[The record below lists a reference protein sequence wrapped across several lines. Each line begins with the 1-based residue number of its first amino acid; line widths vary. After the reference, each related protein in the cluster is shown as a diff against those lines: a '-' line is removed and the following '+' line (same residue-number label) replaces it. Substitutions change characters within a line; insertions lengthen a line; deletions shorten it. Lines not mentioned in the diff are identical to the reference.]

1 MKLKLKYM
9 EKVTFNP
16 SKKSTVGVEVEAQIV
31 DNNSGDLVNIAENIV
46 NGFGNEDRV
55 KHELYL
61 STVEITSS
69 PALDSNDT
77 YDELSSIFKKVL
89 DLATGFNA
97 GLIAAGTHP
106 FALYED
112 QVITN
117 VNPRYEEFAQKYGWA
132 VRRLLTFGMHVHVGM
147 DSKEKAVAVHDEI
160 RTYLPLILA
169 LSACS
174 PFWRGKD
181 TELYCSRLSVFQ
193 GLPNTGLPEPYLDWK
208 EYEQSLE
215 TLVAADVIK
224 KGIGY
229 RQVWKDVRIHPAYG
243 TVEVRIAD
251 SMPSLVDTVAVAT
264 FVQGLAI
271 KIGNDWEEGKLNAP
285 TPNWLIER
293 NRWAAIKDGLNAKF
307 IVDLEGR
314 TLPIKEVINNLT
326 KEIESIVTSL
336 GSLNRLLELE
346 NIFKSDNMVD
356 NMRNFHKKDTLDG
369 LVKELQKILSQSL
382 DM

>member
-1 MKLKLKYM
+1 MSEVL
-9 EKVTFNP
+9 FNP
-16 SKKSTVGVEVEAQIV
+16 SDSPTVGVEVEAQIV
-31 DNNSGDLVNIAENIV
+31 DNTTGNLVNIAENIV
-46 NGFGNEDRV
+46 NGFNNEARV

-69 PALDSNDT
+69 PALDTNNT
-77 YDELSSIFKKVL
+77 YEELSSIFKEVL
-89 DLATGFNA
+89 DLAIKENA
-97 GLIAAGTHP
+97 GLIATGTHP

-160 RTYLPLILA
+160 RKYLPLVLA

-193 GLPNTGLPEPYLDWK
+193 GLPNTGLPEPYLEWS

-224 KGIGY
+224 EGIGF

-251 SMPSLVDTVAVAT
+251 SMPSLIDTVAVAT
-264 FVQGLAI
+264 FVQALAI
-271 KIGNDWEEGKLNAP
+271 KIGNDWEEGNLHEP

-293 NRWAAIKDGLNAKF
+293 NRWAAIKEGLNAKF
-307 IVDLEGR
+307 IIDLEGR
-314 TLPIKEVINNLT
+314 TKPIKEVIKHLT
-326 KEIESIVTSL
+326 KEISPIAESL
-336 GSLNRLLELE
+336 GSLNRLNKLE
-346 NIFKSDNMVD
+346 NIFKSDNMVE
-356 NMRNFHKKDTLDG
+356 NMRNFHKKESLDQ
-369 LVKELQKILSQSL
+369 LVKQLQKILNESL
-382 DM
+382 DKPVL

>member
-1 MKLKLKYM
+1 MS
-9 EKVTFNP
+9 EVVFNP
-16 SKKSTVGVEVEAQIV
+16 SNSPTVGVEVEAQIV
-31 DNNSGDLVNIAENIV
+31 DNATGNLVNIAENIV
-46 NGFGNEDRV
+46 NGFNNEDRV

-69 PALDSNDT
+69 PALDTNNT
-77 YDELSSIFKKVL
+77 YDELSSIFKEVL
-89 DLATGFNA
+89 DLATKENA
-97 GLIAAGTHP
+97 GLIATGTHP

-160 RTYLPLILA
+160 RKYLPLVLA

-193 GLPNTGLPEPYLDWK
+193 GLPNTGLPEPYLEWS

-215 TLVAADVIK
+215 TLVAANVIK
-224 KGIGY
+224 EGIGY

-251 SMPSLVDTVAVAT
+251 SMPSLIDTVAVAT
-264 FVQGLAI
+264 FVQALAI
-271 KIGNDWEEGKLNAP
+271 KIGNDWEAGKLDEP

-293 NRWAAIKDGLNAKF
+293 NRWAAIKEGLNAKF
-307 IVDLEGR
+307 IIDLEGR
-314 TLPIKEVINNLT
+314 TKPIKEVIKNLT
-326 KEIESIVTSL
+326 NEIKPIAESL
-336 GSLNRLLELE
+336 GSLNRLNELE
-346 NIFKSDNMVD
+346 NIFKSDNMVE
-356 NMRNFHKKDTLDG
+356 NMRNFHKKESLDG
-369 LVKELQKILSQSL
+369 LVKELQKILNESL
-382 DM
+382 DKSIV

>member
-1 MKLKLKYM
+1 MSD
-9 EKVTFNP
+9 VVFNP
-16 SKKSTVGVEVEAQIV
+16 SNSPTVGIEVEAQIV
-31 DNNSGDLVNIAENIV
+31 DNTTGDLVNIAENIV
-46 NGFGNEDRV
+46 NGFNNEDRV

-69 PALDSNDT
+69 PALDTNNT

-89 DLATGFNA
+89 DLALKENA
-97 GLIAAGTHP
+97 GLIATGTHP

-160 RTYLPLILA
+160 RKYLPLVLA

-193 GLPNTGLPEPYLDWK
+193 GLPNTGLPEPYLEWN
-208 EYEQSLE
+208 EYEQSLK
-215 TLVAADVIK
+215 TLVAAEVIK

-251 SMPSLVDTVAVAT
+251 SMPSLSDTVAVAT
-264 FVQGLAI
+264 FVQALAI
-271 KIGNDWEEGKLNAP
+271 KIGNDWEEGKLIEP

-307 IVDLEGR
+307 IINLDGN
-314 TLPIKEVINNLT
+314 TKPIKEVIKHLS
-326 KEIESIVTSL
+326 KEIEPVADLL
-336 GSLNRLLELE
+336 GSLNRLKDLE
-346 NIFKSDNMVD
+346 NIFKSDNMVK
-356 NMRNFHKKDTLDG
+356 NMRNFYVDG
-369 LVKELQKILSQSL
+369 SLVDLVKKLQKILSNSL
-382 DM
+382 KV

>member
-1 MKLKLKYM
+1 MN
-9 EKVTFNP
+9 EVVFNP
-16 SKKSTVGVEVEAQIV
+16 SNSPTVGVEVEAQIV
-31 DNNSGDLVNIAENIV
+31 DNATGNLVNIAENIV
-46 NGFGNEDRV
+46 NGFNNEERV

-69 PALDSNDT
+69 PALDTNNT
-77 YDELSSIFKKVL
+77 YEELSSIFKEVL
-89 DLATGFNA
+89 DLANKENA
-97 GLIAAGTHP
+97 GLIATGTHP

-160 RTYLPLILA
+160 RKYLPLVLA

-193 GLPNTGLPEPYLDWK
+193 GLPNTGLPEPYFEWS

-224 KGIGY
+224 EGIGY

-251 SMPSLVDTVAVAT
+251 SMPSLIDTVAVAT
-264 FVQGLAI
+264 FVQALAI
-271 KIGNDWEEGKLNAP
+271 NIGNDWEEGNLDEP

-293 NRWAAIKDGLNAKF
+293 NRWAAIKEGLNAKF
-307 IVDLEGR
+307 IIDLEGR
-314 TLPIKEVINNLT
+314 TKPIKEVIKNLT
-326 KEIESIVTSL
+326 KEIKPIAESL
-336 GSLNRLLELE
+336 GSFNRLNELE
-346 NIFKSDNMVD
+346 NIFNSDNMVE
-356 NMRNFHKKDTLDG
+356 NMRNFHKKESLDA
-369 LVKELQKILSQSL
+369 LVKELQIILNESL
-382 DM
+382 DNPIL

>member
-1 MKLKLKYM
+1 MS
-9 EKVTFNP
+9 EVIFNP
-16 SKKSTVGVEVEAQIV
+16 SNSPTVGVEVEAQIV
-31 DNNSGDLVNIAENIV
+31 DKTTGDLVNIAENIV
-46 NGFGNEDRV
+46 NGFNNEDRV

-69 PALDSNDT
+69 PALDTNKT
-77 YDELSSIFKKVL
+77 YEELSSIFKKVL
-89 DLATGFNA
+89 DLANNNNA
-97 GLIAAGTHP
+97 GLIATGTHP

-160 RTYLPLILA
+160 RKYLPLVLA

-193 GLPNTGLPEPYLDWK
+193 GLPNTGLPEPYLEWS
-208 EYEQSLE
+208 EYEQSLK

-224 KGIGY
+224 EKIGY

-251 SMPSLVDTVAVAT
+251 SMPSLIDTVAVAT
-264 FVQGLAI
+264 FVQALAI
-271 KIGNDWEEGKLNAP
+271 KIGDDWQNGNLDEP

-293 NRWAAIKDGLNAKF
+293 NRWAAIKEGLNAKF
-307 IVDLEGR
+307 IIDLEGR
-314 TLPIKEVINNLT
+314 TKPIKEVIKNLT
-326 KEIESIVTSL
+326 KEIKPIAESL
-336 GSLNRLLELE
+336 GSLNRLNELE
-346 NIFKSDNMVD
+346 NIFKSDNMVE
-356 NMRNFHKKDTLDG
+356 NMRNFHKKESLDQ
-369 LVKELQKILSQSL
+369 LVKELQKILNESL
-382 DM
+382 DKSIL

>member
-1 MKLKLKYM
+1 MS
-9 EKVTFNP
+9 EVIFNP
-16 SKKSTVGVEVEAQIV
+16 SNSPTVGVEVEAQIV
-31 DNNSGDLVNIAENIV
+31 DKTTGDLVNIAENIV
-46 NGFGNEDRV
+46 NGFNNEDRV

-69 PALDSNDT
+69 PALDTNKT
-77 YDELSSIFKKVL
+77 YEELSSIFKKVL
-89 DLATGFNA
+89 DLANNNNA
-97 GLIAAGTHP
+97 GLIATGTHP

-160 RTYLPLILA
+160 RKYLPLVLA

-193 GLPNTGLPEPYLDWK
+193 GLPNTGLPEPYLEWS
-208 EYEQSLE
+208 EYEQSLK

-224 KGIGY
+224 EKIGY

-251 SMPSLVDTVAVAT
+251 SMPSLIDTVAVAT
-264 FVQGLAI
+264 FVQALAI
-271 KIGNDWEEGKLNAP
+271 KIGDDWEEGNLDEP

-293 NRWAAIKDGLNAKF
+293 NRWAAIKEGLNAKF
-307 IVDLEGR
+307 IIDLEGR
-314 TLPIKEVINNLT
+314 TKPIKEVIKNLT
-326 KEIESIVTSL
+326 KEIKPIAESL
-336 GSLNRLLELE
+336 GSLNRLNELE
-346 NIFKSDNMVD
+346 NIFKSDNMVE
-356 NMRNFHKKDTLDG
+356 NMRNFHKKETLDQ
-369 LVKELQKILSQSL
+369 LVKELQKILNESL
-382 DM
+382 DKPGL

>member
-1 MKLKLKYM
+1 MS
-9 EKVTFNP
+9 EVVFNP
-16 SKKSTVGVEVEAQIV
+16 SKLPTVGVEVEAQIV
-31 DNNSGDLVNIAENIV
+31 DNATGNLVNIAENIV
-46 NGFGNEDRV
+46 NGFNNEDRV

-69 PALDSNDT
+69 PALDTNNT
-77 YDELSSIFKKVL
+77 YDELSSIFKEVL
-89 DLATGFNA
+89 DLAIKENA
-97 GLIAAGTHP
+97 GLIATGTHP

-160 RTYLPLILA
+160 RKYLPLVLA

-193 GLPNTGLPEPYLDWK
+193 GLPNTGLPEPYLEWS

-224 KGIGY
+224 EGIGY

-251 SMPSLVDTVAVAT
+251 SMPSLIDTVAVAT
-264 FVQGLAI
+264 FVQALAI
-271 KIGNDWEEGKLNAP
+271 KIGNDWEEGNLDKP

-293 NRWAAIKDGLNAKF
+293 NRWAAIKEGLNAKF
-307 IVDLEGR
+307 IIDLKGD
-314 TLPIKEVINNLT
+314 TLPIKDVIKHLT
-326 KEIESIVTSL
+326 NEISPIAESL
-336 GSLNRLLELE
+336 GSLNRLNELE
-346 NIFKSDNMVD
+346 NIFNSDNMVQ
-356 NMRNFHKKDTLDG
+356 NMRNLHKEGSLDG
-369 LVKELQKILSQSL
+369 LVKELQNILLNSL
-382 DM
+382 KD

>member
-1 MKLKLKYM
+1 MSEVL
-9 EKVTFNP
+9 FNP
-16 SKKSTVGVEVEAQIV
+16 SNSPTVGVEVEAQIV
-31 DNNSGDLVNIAENIV
+31 DNTTGNLVNIAENIV
-46 NGFGNEDRV
+46 NGFNNEDRV

-69 PALDSNDT
+69 PALDTNNT
-77 YDELSSIFKKVL
+77 YDELSSIFKEVL
-89 DLATGFNA
+89 DLAIKENA
-97 GLIAAGTHP
+97 GLIATGTHP

-160 RTYLPLILA
+160 RKYLPLVLA

-193 GLPNTGLPEPYLDWK
+193 GLPNTGLPEPYLEWS

-224 KGIGY
+224 EGIGF

-251 SMPSLVDTVAVAT
+251 SMPSLIDTVAVAT
-264 FVQGLAI
+264 FVQALAI
-271 KIGNDWEEGKLNAP
+271 KIGNDWEEGNLDKP

-293 NRWAAIKDGLNAKF
+293 NRWAAIKEGLNAKF
-307 IVDLEGR
+307 IIDLEGR
-314 TLPIKEVINNLT
+314 TKPIKEVIKHLT
-326 KEIESIVTSL
+326 KEISPIAESL
-336 GSLNRLLELE
+336 GSLNRLNKLE
-346 NIFKSDNMVD
+346 NIFKSDNMVE
-356 NMRNFHKKDTLDG
+356 NMRNFHKKESLDQ
-369 LVKELQKILSQSL
+369 LVKQLQKILNESL
-382 DM
+382 DKPVL

>member
-1 MKLKLKYM
+1 MS
-9 EKVTFNP
+9 EVVFNP
-16 SKKSTVGVEVEAQIV
+16 SKSPTVGVEVEAQIV
-31 DNNSGDLVNIAENIV
+31 DNTTGDLVNIAENIV
-46 NGFGNEDRV
+46 NGFNNEDRV

-69 PALDSNDT
+69 PSLDTNNT
-77 YDELSSIFKKVL
+77 YDELSSIFKEVL
-89 DLATGFNA
+89 NLANNNNA
-97 GLIAAGTHP
+97 GLIATGTHP

-160 RTYLPLILA
+160 RKYLPLVLA

-193 GLPNTGLPEPYLDWK
+193 GLPNTGLPEPYFEWS
-208 EYEQSLE
+208 EYEQSLK

-224 KGIGY
+224 EKIGY

-251 SMPSLVDTVAVAT
+251 SMPSLIDTVAVAT
-264 FVQGLAI
+264 FVQALAI
-271 KIGNDWEEGKLNAP
+271 KIGNEWEVGKLDEP

-293 NRWAAIKDGLNAKF
+293 NRWAAIKEGLNAKF
-307 IVDLEGR
+307 IIDLEGR
-314 TLPIKEVINNLT
+314 TKPIKEVIKNLT
-326 KEIESIVTSL
+326 KEIKPVAESL
-336 GSLNRLLELE
+336 GSLNRLNELE
-346 NIFKSDNMVD
+346 NIFKSDNMVE
-356 NMRNFHKKDTLDG
+356 NMRNFHKKESLDG
-369 LVKELQKILSQSL
+369 LVKELQNILNESL
-382 DM
+382 DNPIL

>member
-1 MKLKLKYM
+1 MS
-9 EKVTFNP
+9 EVVFNP
-16 SKKSTVGVEVEAQIV
+16 SNSPTVGVEVEAQIV
-31 DNNSGDLVNIAENIV
+31 DNATGNLVNIAENIV
-46 NGFGNEDRV
+46 NGFNNEDRV

-69 PALDSNDT
+69 PALDTNNT
-77 YDELSSIFKKVL
+77 YEELSSIFKDVL
-89 DLATGFNA
+89 DLAIKENA
-97 GLIAAGTHP
+97 GLIATGTHP

-160 RTYLPLILA
+160 RKYLPLVLA

-193 GLPNTGLPEPYLDWK
+193 GLPNTGLPEPYLEWS

-224 KGIGY
+224 EGIGF

-251 SMPSLVDTVAVAT
+251 SMPSLIDTVAVAT
-264 FVQGLAI
+264 FVQALAI
-271 KIGNDWEEGKLNAP
+271 KIGNDWEEGNLDKP

-293 NRWAAIKDGLNAKF
+293 NRWAAIKEGLNAKF
-307 IVDLEGR
+307 IIDLDGR
-314 TLPIKEVINNLT
+314 TKPIKEVIKNLT
-326 KEIESIVTSL
+326 KEISPIAESL
-336 GSLNRLLELE
+336 GSLNRLNKLE
-346 NIFKSDNMVD
+346 NIFKSDNMVE
-356 NMRNFHKKDTLDG
+356 NMRNFHKKESLDQ
-369 LVKELQKILSQSL
+369 LVKHLQKILNESL
-382 DM
+382 DKPGL

>member
-1 MKLKLKYM
+1 MSD
-9 EKVTFNP
+9 VVFNP
-16 SKKSTVGVEVEAQIV
+16 SNSPTVGIEVEAQIV
-31 DNNSGDLVNIAENIV
+31 DNTTGDLVNIAENIV
-46 NGFGNEDRV
+46 NGFNNEDRV

-69 PALDSNDT
+69 PALDTNNT

-89 DLATGFNA
+89 DLALKENA
-97 GLIAAGTHP
+97 GLIATGTHP

-160 RTYLPLILA
+160 RKYLPLVLA

-193 GLPNTGLPEPYLDWK
+193 GLPNTGLPEPYLEWN
-208 EYEQSLE
+208 EYEQSLK
-215 TLVAADVIK
+215 TLVAAEVIK

-251 SMPSLVDTVAVAT
+251 SMPSLSDTVAVAT
-264 FVQGLAI
+264 FVQALAI
-271 KIGNDWEEGKLNAP
+271 KIGNDWEEGKLIEP

-307 IVDLEGR
+307 IINLDGN
-314 TLPIKEVINNLT
+314 TKPIKEVIKHLS
-326 KEIESIVTSL
+326 KEIEPVADLL
-336 GSLNRLLELE
+336 GSLNRLKDLE
-346 NIFKSDNMVD
+346 NIFKSDNMVE
-356 NMRNFHKKDTLDG
+356 NMRNFYVDG
-369 LVKELQKILSQSL
+369 SLVDLVKKLQKILSNSL
-382 DM
+382 KV

>member
-1 MKLKLKYM
+1 M
-9 EKVTFNP
+9 EKLLFNP
-16 SKKSTVGVEVEAQIV
+16 SNLPTVGIEVEAQIV
-31 DNNSGDLVNIAENIV
+31 DNTTGDLISIAENIV
-46 NGFGNEDRV
+46 NGFNNKDRV

-69 PALDSNDT
+69 PALDTNNT
-77 YDELSSIFKKVL
+77 YDELSSIFREVL
-89 DLATGFNA
+89 DLAIKENA
-97 GLIAAGTHP
+97 GLITTGTHP

-117 VNPRYEEFAQKYGWA
+117 VNPRYQEFAEKYGWA

-160 RTYLPLILA
+160 RKYLPLVLA

-181 TELYCSRLSVFQ
+181 TELYCSRLSIFQ
-193 GLPNTGLPEPYLDWK
+193 GLPNTGLPEPYLEWR

-224 KGIGY
+224 EEIGY

-251 SMPSLVDTVAVAT
+251 SMPSLIDTVAVAT
-264 FVQGLAI
+264 FVQALAI
-271 KIGNDWEEGKLNAP
+271 KIGNDWEEDKLQAP

-293 NRWAAIKDGLNAKF
+293 NRWAAIKEGLNAKF
-307 IVDLEGR
+307 IIDLEGN
-314 TLPIKEVINNLT
+314 TLPIKDVIKQLT
-326 KEIESIVTSL
+326 KEITPIAESL
-336 GSLNRLLELE
+336 GSLNRLNELE
-346 NIFKSDNMVD
+346 NIFNSDNMVQ
-356 NMRNFHKKDTLDG
+356 NMRNLHKKGSLDG
-369 LVKELQKILSQSL
+369 LVKELQNILINSL
-382 DM
+382 KD

>member
-1 MKLKLKYM
+1 MS
-9 EKVTFNP
+9 EVVFNP
-16 SKKSTVGVEVEAQIV
+16 SKSPTVGVEVEAQIV
-31 DNNSGDLVNIAENIV
+31 DNTTGDLVNIAENIV
-46 NGFGNEDRV
+46 NGFNNEDRV

-69 PALDSNDT
+69 PALDTNNT
-77 YDELSSIFKKVL
+77 YEELSSIFKDVL
-89 DLATGFNA
+89 DLAIKENA
-97 GLIAAGTHP
+97 GLIATGTHP

-160 RTYLPLILA
+160 RKYLPLVLA

-193 GLPNTGLPEPYLDWK
+193 GLPNTGLPEPYLEWS

-224 KGIGY
+224 EGIGF

-251 SMPSLVDTVAVAT
+251 SMPSLIDTVAVAT
-264 FVQGLAI
+264 FVQALAI
-271 KIGNDWEEGKLNAP
+271 KIGNDWEEGNLDKP

-293 NRWAAIKDGLNAKF
+293 NRWAAIKEGLNAKF
-307 IVDLEGR
+307 IIDLEGR
-314 TLPIKEVINNLT
+314 TKPIKEVIKHLT
-326 KEIESIVTSL
+326 KEISPIAESL
-336 GSLNRLLELE
+336 GSLNRLNKLE
-346 NIFKSDNMVD
+346 NIFKSDNMVE
-356 NMRNFHKKDTLDG
+356 NMRNFHKKESLDG
-369 LVKELQKILSQSL
+369 LVKELQKILNESL
-382 DM
+382 DKPIF

>member
-1 MKLKLKYM
+1 MS
-9 EKVTFNP
+9 EVVFNP
-16 SKKSTVGVEVEAQIV
+16 SKSPTVGVEVEAQIV
-31 DNNSGDLVNIAENIV
+31 DNTTGDLVNIAENIV
-46 NGFGNEDRV
+46 NGFNNEDRV

-69 PALDSNDT
+69 PALDTNNT

-89 DLATGFNA
+89 DLANNNNA
-97 GLIAAGTHP
+97 GLIATGTHP
-106 FALYED
+106 FALYEN
-112 QVITN
+112 QVITD
-117 VNPRYEEFAQKYGWA
+117 VNPRYEEFAHKYGWA
-132 VRRLLTFGMHVHVGM
+132 VRRLLTFGMHVHVGI

-160 RTYLPLILA
+160 RKYLPLILA

-193 GLPNTGLPEPYLDWK
+193 GLPNTGLPEPYLEWS

-224 KGIGY
+224 EGVGY

-243 TVEVRIAD
+243 TIEVRIAD

-264 FVQGLAI
+264 FVQALAI
-271 KIGNDWEEGKLNAP
+271 KIGNDWEEGKLQAP

-293 NRWAAIKDGLNAKF
+293 NRWAAIKEGLNAKY
-307 IVDLEGR
+307 IIDLEGN
-314 TLPIKEVINNLT
+314 TLPIKDVIKHLT
-326 KEIESIVTSL
+326 KDISPIAESL
-336 GSLNRLLELE
+336 GSLNRLNELE
-346 NIFKSDNMVD
+346 NIFNSDNMVQ
-356 NMRNFHKKDTLDG
+356 NMRNLHKEGSLDG
-369 LVKELQKILSQSL
+369 LVKELQNILINSL
-382 DM
+382 KD

>member
-1 MKLKLKYM
+1 MS
-9 EKVTFNP
+9 EVVFNP
-16 SKKSTVGVEVEAQIV
+16 SNSPTVGVEVEAQII
-31 DNNSGDLVNIAENIV
+31 DNATGNLVNIAENIV
-46 NGFGNEDRV
+46 NGFNNEDRV

-69 PALDSNDT
+69 PALDTNNT
-77 YDELSSIFKKVL
+77 YEELSSIFKDVL
-89 DLATGFNA
+89 DLAIKENA
-97 GLIAAGTHP
+97 GLIATGTHP

-160 RTYLPLILA
+160 RKYLPLVLA

-193 GLPNTGLPEPYLDWK
+193 GLPNTGLPEPYLEWS

-224 KGIGY
+224 EGIGF

-251 SMPSLVDTVAVAT
+251 SMPSLIDTVAVAT
-264 FVQGLAI
+264 FVQALAI
-271 KIGNDWEEGKLNAP
+271 KIGNEWEEGNLDKP

-293 NRWAAIKDGLNAKF
+293 NRWAAIKEGLNAKF
-307 IVDLEGR
+307 IIDLDGR
-314 TLPIKEVINNLT
+314 TKPIKEVIKNLT
-326 KEIESIVTSL
+326 KEISPIAESL
-336 GSLNRLLELE
+336 GSLNRLNKLE
-346 NIFKSDNMVD
+346 NIFKSDNMVE
-356 NMRNFHKKDTLDG
+356 NMRNFHKKESLDQ
-369 LVKELQKILSQSL
+369 LVKHLQKILNESL
-382 DM
+382 DKPGL

>member
-1 MKLKLKYM
+1 MS
-9 EKVTFNP
+9 EVVFNP
-16 SKKSTVGVEVEAQIV
+16 SKSPTVGVEVEAQIV
-31 DNNSGDLVNIAENIV
+31 DNTTGELVNIAENIV
-46 NGFGNEDRV
+46 NGFNNEDRV

-69 PALDSNDT
+69 PALDTNNT
-77 YDELSSIFKKVL
+77 YEELSSIFKDVL
-89 DLATGFNA
+89 DLAIKENA
-97 GLIAAGTHP
+97 GLIATGTHP

-160 RTYLPLILA
+160 RKYLPLVLA

-193 GLPNTGLPEPYLDWK
+193 GLPNTGLPEPYLEWS

-215 TLVAADVIK
+215 TLVAANVIK
-224 KGIGY
+224 EGIGY

-251 SMPSLVDTVAVAT
+251 SMPSLIDTVAVAT
-264 FVQGLAI
+264 FVQALAI
-271 KIGNDWEEGKLNAP
+271 KIGNDWEEGNLDKP

-293 NRWAAIKDGLNAKF
+293 NRWAAIKEGLNAKF
-307 IVDLEGR
+307 IIDLEGR
-314 TLPIKEVINNLT
+314 TKPIKEVIKNLT
-326 KEIESIVTSL
+326 KEIKPIAQSL
-336 GSLNRLLELE
+336 GSLNRLNELE
-346 NIFKSDNMVD
+346 NIFKSDNMVE
-356 NMRNFHKKDTLDG
+356 NMRNFHKKESLDG
-369 LVKELQKILSQSL
+369 LVKELQKILNESL
-382 DM
+382 DNLIL

>member
-1 MKLKLKYM
+1 MS
-9 EKVTFNP
+9 EVVFNP
-16 SKKSTVGVEVEAQIV
+16 SKSPTVGVEVEAQIV
-31 DNNSGDLVNIAENIV
+31 DNATGNLVNIAENIV
-46 NGFGNEDRV
+46 NGFNNEDRV

-69 PALDSNDT
+69 PALDTNNT
-77 YDELSSIFKKVL
+77 YEELSSIFKDVL
-89 DLATGFNA
+89 NLANNNNA
-97 GLIAAGTHP
+97 GLIATGTHP
-106 FALYED
+106 FALYEN

-160 RTYLPLILA
+160 RKYLPLVLA

-193 GLPNTGLPEPYLDWK
+193 GLPNTGLPEPYLKWS

-215 TLVAADVIK
+215 TLVAANVIK
-224 KGIGY
+224 EGIGY

-243 TVEVRIAD
+243 TVEIRIAD
-251 SMPSLVDTVAVAT
+251 SMPSLIDTVAVAT
-264 FVQGLAI
+264 FVQALAI
-271 KIGNDWEEGKLNAP
+271 KIGNEWEEDKLDKP

-293 NRWAAIKDGLNAKF
+293 NRWAAIKEGLNAEF
-307 IVDLEGR
+307 IIDLEGN
-314 TLPIKEVINNLT
+314 TLPIKEVITHLT
-326 KEIESIVTSL
+326 NEISPIAESL
-336 GSLNRLLELE
+336 GSLNRLNELE
-346 NIFKSDNMVD
+346 NIFNSDNMVQ
-356 NMRNFHKKDTLDG
+356 NMRNLHKEGSLDG
-369 LVKELQKILSQSL
+369 LVKELQNILANSL
-382 DM
+382 KD